1 MGVFLRIL
9 SFSLPVA
16 QLNGSR
22 RKSLCTKMLCP
33 QEAEQPWSPLCIGE
47 PPPPPP
53 QQSSSLG
60 CLGSRSPLTRLLP
73 PLPCRP
79 RLQAPWWGLSQ
90 VHLPWGWMLMAPPGL
105 FCREA
110 ALGRGSTVGARKPS
124 EPGGCPGGIAPLPT
138 HS

>member
-47 PPPPPP
+47 PPPHPP
-53 QQSSSLG
+53 
-60 CLGSRSPLTRLLP
+60 SR
-73 PLPCRP
+73 
-79 RLQAPWWGLSQ
+79 APAWGVLA
-90 VHLPWGWMLMAPPGL
+90 LAAP
-105 FCREA
+105 
-110 ALGRGSTVGARKPS
+110 
-124 EPGGCPGGIAPLPT
+124 
-138 HS
+138 